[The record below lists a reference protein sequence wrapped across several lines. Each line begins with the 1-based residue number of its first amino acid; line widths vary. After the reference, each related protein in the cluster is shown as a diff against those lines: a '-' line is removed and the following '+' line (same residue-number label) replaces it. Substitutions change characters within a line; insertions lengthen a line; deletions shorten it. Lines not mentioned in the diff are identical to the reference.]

1 MRAITIDDDLLEY
14 DAPVCGVFK
23 ELYRQEVFE
32 DDELPNIIIL
42 HPATYQEVPNE
53 VGLDPNMVYLLVV
66 ITDTLIHEAVEK
78 NYIKL
83 AEYLIGYGY
92 CDVNATDDD
101 ERTPLSYC
109 TDPDLATLL
118 IQAGAE
124 VNHTDLEEN
133 TCMHHLL
140 TSLVEEMTKLS
151 NIDKIHSI
159 VRTLHV
165 LSWNGAD
172 PDMSN
177 DDDVTCREMYHA
189 VFPEENVN
197 DEDPDLREF
206 FASRDATS
214 SSYSYSSSSALGD
227 MEM

>member
-1 MRAITIDDDLLEY
+1 MRAITIDEDVVQY

-23 ELYRQEVFE
+23 EIYRQEVFE
-32 DDELPNIIIL
+32 DHELPNIVIL
-42 HPATYQEVPNE
+42 HPNTYQELPNE
-53 VGLDPNMVYLLVV
+53 VEMDPQVVYLLVV
-66 ITDTLIHEAVEK
+66 ITETLIHEAVDK
-78 NYIKL
+78 NYVRL
-83 AEYLIGYGY
+83 AEYLLSYGY

-159 VRTLHV
+159 VRSLHV

-172 PDMSN
+172 PDLAN
-177 DDDVTCREMYHA
+177 DDDVTCRELYHA
-189 VFPEENVN
+189 VFPEANVN

-206 FASRDATS
+206 FSSPSSLCSSS
-214 SSYSYSSSSALGD
+214 SSYSGD